1 MKRKQFIATQTYV
14 FDEIKKDFLSPVAYG
29 YSQID
34 K

>member
-1 MKRKQFIATQTYV
+1 MKRKQFIATQTSV
-14 FDEIKKDFLSPVAYG
+14 SDEIKKDFLSPVANG